1 MSGGMEPSYLLEV
14 CQELH
19 TSRFAT
25 VSGAL
30 GTVTSDGAPGFLSS
44 DDASRTVSH
53 QAPDHNQQDS
63 LNLNLGKLC

>member
-1 MSGGMEPSYLLEV
+1 MSRGMEPSYLSEV
-14 CQELH
+14 YQELH
-19 TSRFAT
+19 TSRFAI

-30 GTVTSDGAPGFLSS
+30 GTVTSDGAPEFFSS

-63 LNLNLGKLC
+63 LNLDLGKLC